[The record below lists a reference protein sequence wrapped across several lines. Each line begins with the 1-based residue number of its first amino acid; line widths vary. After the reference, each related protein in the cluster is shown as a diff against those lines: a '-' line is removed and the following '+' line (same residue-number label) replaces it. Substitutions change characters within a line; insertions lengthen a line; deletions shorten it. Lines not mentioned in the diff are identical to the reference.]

1 MQLIIKHKLPREL
14 VLPIHY
20 HHILQSIIY
29 HNLRE
34 DYGYSDFLHEKGYA
48 SEERQYRMFVFGLLQ
63 GRYEIVQK
71 NIVFRNEVSFRVR
84 SADNRM
90 LRLLKENLE
99 RRGISYLQQHYE
111 DLELELTDDDIRE
124 EKVRVRMASPLCV
137 YSTDPETKK
146 TYFYHPQEPE
156 FAEQVNAN
164 FRRKY
169 KAYTGL
175 EPKSDIQIHPLRLRD
190 KDKYVTKYKGFYIS
204 GWLGEY
210 ELSGEAKY
218 LDFLYQ
224 TGLGSKNAQG
234 FGLFD
239 VVEE

>member
-99 RRGISYLQQHYE
+99 RRGINYLQQHYE
-111 DLELELTDDDIRE
+111 DLELELLLTYDISELR
-124 EKVRVRMASPLCV
+124 AWAQSAGFD
-137 YSTDPETKK
+137 YPE
-146 TYFYHPQEPE
+146 
-156 FAEQVNAN
+156 AEQVVA
-164 FRRKY
+164 
-169 KAYTGL
+169 L
-175 EPKSDIQIHPLRLRD
+175 ELPAVPQQAQQEKQE
-190 KDKYVTKYKGFYIS
+190 IS
-204 GWLGEY
+204 ADLPEEMY
-210 ELSGEAKY
+210 QSAFLSG
-218 LDFLYQ
+218 
-224 TGLGSKNAQG
+224 LGKLLNW
-234 FGLFD
+234 
-239 VVEE
+239 